1 MSNEAAKT
9 TSNNPFDI
17 FIVGLKKGLNIGLYS
32 LLPNVVMAFVLTY
45 ILQLWGVMDF
55 LGRTCGGIMGIFD
68 LPGQAITVLL
78 ATWMSCGAGVGVAA
92 SLASSGVLNGHDVT
106 IMAPA
111 LILMASQI
119 QYMGRLLGVADVPK
133 KYWPLLMLNSL
144 LMAFIG
150 MLLIAVFRL
159 SSRNGDKAA
168 GQTAACPRRSF
179 EIRGYARFRR
189 APLFAGLRTQI
200 ETFRERNTEK
210 SRIFVITL
218 YET

>member
-78 ATWMSCGAGVGVAA
+78 ATWMSCGAGVGRGEPGIERRSQRSRRHDSGTRFDPDGVSDSVYGSTPRRGGCSQEVLAA
-92 SLASSGVLNGHDVT
+92 VDAQQSVDGLHRY
-106 IMAPA
+106 AP
-111 LILMASQI
+111 
-119 QYMGRLLGVADVPK
+119 D
-133 KYWPLLMLNSL
+133 
-144 LMAFIG
+144 
-150 MLLIAVFRL
+150 AVFRL
-159 SSRNGDKAA
+159 SICCGDKAA
-168 GQTAACPRRSF
+168 GRTAACQ
-179 EIRGYARFRR
+179 GA
-189 APLFAGLRTQI
+189 L
-200 ETFRERNTEK
+200 
-210 SRIFVITL
+210 
-218 YET
+218 

>member
-78 ATWMSCGAGVGVAA
+78 ATWMSCGAGVGVVGAA
-92 SLASSGVLNGHDVT
+92 GVGTQNHV
-106 IMAPA
+106 
-111 LILMASQI
+111 
-119 QYMGRLLGVADVPK
+119 
-133 KYWPLLMLNSL
+133 
-144 LMAFIG
+144 LMAFLVDKMDVAMGI
-150 MLLIAVFRL
+150 VFGHVGVIEACVPFGPEADADRAAGDIDQPVVHCFQGGRPVRARRGGRRL
-159 SSRNGDKAA
+159 SAA
-168 GQTAACPRRSF
+168 
-179 EIRGYARFRR
+179 ARQKQAGRKSGGKCTVFHS
-189 APLFAGLRTQI
+189 APPCF
-200 ETFRERNTEK
+200 
-210 SRIFVITL
+210 
-218 YET
+218 